1 MELRDDTDNHKEE
14 NAQEEDF
21 NKMNRL
27 LEKLYNKLGSQT
39 ALERVNIC
47 IVCLFLME
55 KTLLRTLVQFTTATS
70 GSFNTFRQSGVL
82 VDGTDSQWLAIL
94 VGMQN

>member
-1 MELRDDTDNHKEE
+1 MELRDDADNHKEE
-14 NAQEEDF
+14 NAQEEDL

-39 ALERVNIC
+39 ALERVKIC
-47 IVCLFLME
+47 IVCLFLRE
-55 KTLLRTLVQFTTATS
+55 KTLLRTQFTTATS